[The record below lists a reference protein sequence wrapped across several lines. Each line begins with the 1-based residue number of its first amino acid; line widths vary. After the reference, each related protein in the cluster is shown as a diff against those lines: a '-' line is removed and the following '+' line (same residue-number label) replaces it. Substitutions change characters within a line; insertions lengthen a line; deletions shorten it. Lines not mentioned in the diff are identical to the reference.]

1 MPSIIMYLDIL
12 PVNSDSSEGKCGYQ
26 DVLNYLNLTKN
37 NDLYTMARPVI
48 NYTTTTNVYL
58 QMLVHSILDVKETDQ
73 TFVPYIWIYMA
84 WQNEH
89 IYWKPEDFC
98 GLSSMSVPIDR
109 LWRPDITI
117 EEMTEMDKAPPSPYI
132 RIFWNGWVVRLNDMV
147 LVSTCKMQ
155 VYKFPF
161 DIQSCNISFKSAIH
175 HVKEI
180 QLVQEISDPSMSE
193 WSHDLPTV
201 YEWLLMRMNTTTKS
215 VNTLGFEQST
225 IVYTISMKRRSLLYV
240 VNFLLPVLFFL
251 CLDLSSFLI
260 SDRGGEKLSFKV
272 TVLLAVTVLQLILNE
287 ILPSSSNRIPLIAT
301 YCIGSFALM
310 MLSLLETILVM
321 HLMEK
326 DSASQ
331 DEANK
336 DQSLSEDCGDK
347 RGKVTF
353 HNCSTNVCD
362 VSTGETPSGLLS
374 VAKEG
379 SSSKL
384 MEDSHALEKL
394 SDDLRQV
401 EKTLTVLLNSRKE
414 EGKPGYWTRVAK
426 IINKVF
432 LFVYVTVASLFLVCI
447 FLKWI
452 YAADE

>member
-1 MPSIIMYLDIL
+1 MYLDIL

-175 HVKEI
+175 HVS
-180 QLVQEISDPSMSE
+180 Q
-193 WSHDLPTV
+193 
-201 YEWLLMRMNTTTKS
+201 
-215 VNTLGFEQST
+215 
-225 IVYTISMKRRSLLYV
+225 ISMKRRSLLYV

-353 HNCSTNVCD
+353 HNCCRGEIKKWTHCVSVCD

-374 VAKEG
+374 VAKEV
-379 SSSKL
+379 
-384 MEDSHALEKL
+384 
-394 SDDLRQV
+394 R
-401 EKTLTVLLNSRKE
+401 
-414 EGKPGYWTRVAK
+414 
-426 IINKVF
+426 IN
-432 LFVYVTVASLFLVCI
+432 
-447 FLKWI
+447 
-452 YAADE
+452 